1 MNTPVLI
8 LQGYRERLAGRGLP
22 LPLSLQVKVLAKLL
36 PTASSGCKS
45 SESENRQRK
54 RKNFSPSLC
63 QTKMQSGEKVQ
74 KPAGFAH
81 HLHFAREIFLPI
93 CLIEMRSH
101 FHGQNLNR
109 HSALLENRAGKVGV
123 TKVKARE
130 RGSEKLPEI
139 MA

>member
-1 MNTPVLI
+1 VKIASEKEKTFP
-8 LQGYRERLAGRGLP
+8 LP
-22 LPLSLQVKVLAKLL
+22 LPNENAKW
-36 PTASSGCKS
+36 
-45 SESENRQRK
+45 
-54 RKNFSPSLC
+54 
-63 QTKMQSGEKVQ
+63 EKVQ
-74 KPAGFAH
+74 KPAGFAL